1 MKKYAPKKVFVLENN
16 DYVEITYKELCE
28 RVKCDPSYKKK
39 LFIPLHGMIME
50 VDKDAYLE
58 FYKTQRRQK
67 YINERSKDNNDIS
80 FDSLTTADFN
90 GENILI
96 GSDNTEDQAIRNI
109 MSEDIRHVISM
120 LKSSDRELIHAMFYE
135 GLSERQYAE
144 CCGVNRNAIHKRKVR
159 ILEELKKFLES

>member
-1 MKKYAPKKVFVLENN
+1 MKKYAPKKVFVLESN

-28 RVKCDPSYKKK
+28 RVKCEPSYKKK

>member
-28 RVKCDPSYKKK
+28 REKCDLSYKKK
-39 LFIPLHGMIME
+39 LFIPLHGMILE

-67 YINERSKDNNDIS
+67 YIYERSKDNNDIS
-80 FDSLTTADFN
+80 FDSLTTVDFN

-96 GSDNTEDQAIRNI
+96 GSDNTENQAIRNI

-135 GLSERQYAE
+135 GLSERQ
-144 CCGVNRNAIHKRKVR
+144 
-159 ILEELKKFLES
+159 

>member
-1 MKKYAPKKVFVLENN
+1 MKKYTPKKVFVLENN
-16 DYVEITYKELCE
+16 GYVEITYKELCE
-28 RVKCDPSYKKK
+28 REKCDLSYKKK

-144 CCGVNRNAIHKRKVR
+144 CCGVNRNAIHKREVR

>member
-28 RVKCDPSYKKK
+28 REKCDLSYKKK
-39 LFIPLHGMIME
+39 LFIPLHGMILE

-67 YINERSKDNNDIS
+67 YIYERSKDNNDIS
-80 FDSLTTADFN
+80 FDSLTTVDFN

-96 GSDNTEDQAIRNI
+96 GSDNTENQAIRNI

-120 LKSSDRELIHAMFYE
+120 LKSSDRELIHAMF
-135 GLSERQYAE
+135 
-144 CCGVNRNAIHKRKVR
+144 
-159 ILEELKKFLES
+159 

>member
-1 MKKYAPKKVFVLENN
+1 MEEATVKKYAPKKVFVLENN

-28 RVKCDPSYKKK
+28 REKCDLSYKKK
-39 LFIPLHGMIME
+39 LFIPLHGMILE

-67 YINERSKDNNDIS
+67 YIYERSKDNNDIS
-80 FDSLTTADFN
+80 FDSLTTVDFN

-96 GSDNTEDQAIRNI
+96 GSDNTENQAIRNI

-135 GLSERQYAE
+135 GLSERQ
-144 CCGVNRNAIHKRKVR
+144 
-159 ILEELKKFLES
+159 